1 MSLPG
6 VPVSASLP
14 AVPVIVGR
22 SCRHM
27 AVCSPAA
34 PENVASTPAAKTA
47 ATTIHEPRAI
57 VLPNS
62 GAANMRR

>member
-1 MSLPG
+1 
-6 VPVSASLP
+6 
-14 AVPVIVGR
+14 VIVGR